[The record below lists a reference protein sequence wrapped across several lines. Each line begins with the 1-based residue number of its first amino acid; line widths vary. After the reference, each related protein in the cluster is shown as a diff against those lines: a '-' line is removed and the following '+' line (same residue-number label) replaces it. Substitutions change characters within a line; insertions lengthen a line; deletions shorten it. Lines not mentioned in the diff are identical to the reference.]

1 MSTIVEH
8 EYQALGAMTRCVAEL
23 RHQAAHPIIVRDG
36 DYLVLIDRLPS
47 GEQRETY
54 DVPVK
59 DMRTAGGVAFWVRQL
74 APKTWVTKK
83 HLELLAQ
90 AAIDLNPGNV
100 PH

>member
-1 MSTIVEH
+1 MNIVDH
-8 EYQALGAMTRCVAEL
+8 EYPAMDALTLTVAEL
-23 RHQAAHPIIVRDG
+23 RHRAAHPIIVRDG
-36 DYLVLIDRLPS
+36 DYLVLIDRLPD
-47 GEQRETY
+47 GQQRETY